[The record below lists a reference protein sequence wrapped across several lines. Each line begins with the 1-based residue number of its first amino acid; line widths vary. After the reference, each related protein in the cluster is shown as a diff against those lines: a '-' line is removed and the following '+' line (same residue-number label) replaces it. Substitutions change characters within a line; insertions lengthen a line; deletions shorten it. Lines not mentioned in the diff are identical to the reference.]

1 MAEKQKLTDQ
11 YRKLYEIKEWTGDKL
26 YQEDDRQVRD
36 ALFAAKQA
44 IGLAM
49 LKLEKVEYLT
59 ADRPEN
65 LQEDRW
71 LKSGV
76 VKI

>member
-11 YRKLYEIKEWTGDKL
+11 YRKLYEAKEWTGDKL
-26 YQEDDRQVRD
+26 RQEDDRQVRD
-36 ALFAAKQA
+36 ALFAAMQA

-59 ADRPEN
+59 VDRSEN
-65 LQEDRW
+65 LQEN
-71 LKSGV
+71 K
-76 VKI
+76 

>member
-1 MAEKQKLTDQ
+1 MTEKQKLTDQ
-11 YRKLYEIKEWTGDKL
+11 YRKLYEAKEWAGDKL
-26 YQEDDRQVRD
+26 RQEDDRQVRD
-36 ALFAAKQA
+36 ALFAAMQA

-59 ADRPEN
+59 VDRPEN

-71 LKSGV
+71 LKFDV

>member
-11 YRKLYEIKEWTGDKL
+11 YRKLYEAKEWAGDKL
-26 YQEDDRQVRD
+26 RQEDDRQVRD
-36 ALFAAKQA
+36 ALFAAIQA

-59 ADRPEN
+59 VDRSEN
-65 LQEDRW
+65 LQED
-71 LKSGV
+71 K
-76 VKI
+76 

>member
-11 YRKLYEIKEWTGDKL
+11 YRKLYEAKEWAGDKL
-26 YQEDDRQVRD
+26 RQEDDRQVRD
-36 ALFAAKQA
+36 ALFAAMQA

-59 ADRPEN
+59 VDRSEN
-65 LQEDRW
+65 LQEDR
-71 LKSGV
+71 
-76 VKI
+76 

>member
-11 YRKLYEIKEWTGDKL
+11 YTKLYEAKEWMGNKL
-26 YQEDDRQVRD
+26 RQEDDRQVRD
-36 ALFAAKQA
+36 ALFAAMQA

-59 ADRPEN
+59 VDRPEN
-65 LQEDRW
+65 LQED
-71 LKSGV
+71 K
-76 VKI
+76 